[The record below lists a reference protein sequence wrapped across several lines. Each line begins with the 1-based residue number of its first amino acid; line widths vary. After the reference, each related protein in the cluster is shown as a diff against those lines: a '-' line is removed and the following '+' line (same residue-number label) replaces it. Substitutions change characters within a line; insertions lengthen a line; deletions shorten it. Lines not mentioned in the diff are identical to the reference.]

1 VKLPAVAIAVAF
13 AGGIALGLC
22 GALAGSAASHVF
34 LAGDLIMAACLIS
47 TGIVLT
53 GFQKLVPGT
62 ALSMLS
68 WALLGVVSAGIAQ
81 QPLPGDHVVSLMN
94 EGRLELRSPLRWHGT
109 LRDEP
114 THLPWGFGYEIDLSS
129 VDIAGVPTPAF
140 GGLRL
145 SYVPRAGEQTIA
157 DLRAGDEVAVT
168 AQARRPQ
175 VFHDAGGSTGART
188 SQRKESI

>member
-22 GALAGSAASHVF
+22 GALAGIAASHVF

-53 GFQKLVPGT
+53 GFQKLVSGT

-81 QPLPGDHVVSLMN
+81 Q
-94 EGRLELRSPLRWHGT
+94 
-109 LRDEP
+109 
-114 THLPWGFGYEIDLSS
+114 
-129 VDIAGVPTPAF
+129 
-140 GGLRL
+140 
-145 SYVPRAGEQTIA
+145 
-157 DLRAGDEVAVT
+157 
-168 AQARRPQ
+168 
-175 VFHDAGGSTGART
+175 
-188 SQRKESI
+188 